1 MRKGRYKSNIILISI
16 LGLFILAF
24 YALSNLFIL
33 NSERPKTIVL
43 EKGLFDEGIKNE
55 LNIPRVEGI
64 DLYDIGD
71 VAWTYSFIDNS
82 RMFYSTIKTS
92 NGEYNRVSK
101 IVNFNNGDT
110 IAEFDYKNALD
121 HVLSNSGELLMYSI
135 PVSGTSFVRT
145 YILDI
150 QENKIINDFEGGGM
164 GFMPNEE
171 GVIFMREENL
181 YLRDLK
187 TSQDKFLFKLDEI
200 PLNDDIKFKITKDY
214 GMYRAISL
222 QFSADG
228 HLIYFLT
235 PYKAGNAI
243 YRLNLEEQNKLEA
256 LVTGNIYAFNLLNN
270 RSLLMMGKIDDENG
284 IFIYST
290 EGKRDKAI
298 IKGEVIKYDITA
310 DGRLAYVLRDDKG
323 VYELHI
329 AYYDGDK
336 VKADEVIYI
345 DTRYV
350 AFLGW
355 SKTDN
360 TLFYTID
367 SLKGTEILRFRFSR

>member
-1 MRKGRYKSNIILISI
+1 MHRGRYKNNIILISI

-24 YALSNLFIL
+24 YALSNLFML
-33 NSERPKTIVL
+33 NNERPKTIVL
-43 EKGLFDEGIKNE
+43 EEGLFDEGIKNE

-82 RMFYSTIKTS
+82 RVFYSTIKTS
-92 NGEYNRVSK
+92 NGENNRVAK
-101 IVNFNNGDT
+101 LVNFNNGDT

-121 HVLSNSGELLMYSI
+121 HVISNSGKLLMYSV
-135 PVSGTSFVRT
+135 PVAGTSFVRT

-164 GFMPNEE
+164 GFIPNEE
-171 GVIFMREENL
+171 GVILMREESL

-187 TSQDKFLFKLDEI
+187 TSQERFLFKLDEI
-200 PLNDDIKFKITKDY
+200 PQDEDIIFKITTDRIYKS
-214 GMYRAISL
+214 ISF

-228 HLIYFLT
+228 YSIYFLT
-235 PYKAGNAI
+235 PHKEGNAI
-243 YRLNLEEQNKLEA
+243 YRLNLEEPNKLEA
-256 LVTGNIYAFNLLNN
+256 LVTGNIFAFNLLNN
-270 RSLLMMGKIDDENG
+270 RSLLIMGKIDDENG

-298 IKGEVIKYDITA
+298 IKGAVIKYDITA
-310 DGRLAYVLRDDKG
+310 DGRLAYILRDDKG
-323 VYELHI
+323 IYELHI